1 MSKDK
6 QVPVRIDL
14 TSEVNGVCLRID
26 GVVIAPQQVIS
37 GDGALRTFLIR
48 PEKLYKRLP
57 ESVKLEGR
65 TEKMCYV
72 LDYRAIPDEG
82 SILCRLSCDH
92 EVLIPDLGPF
102 NPSIEYCPY
111 CAAKVMSNDNRHD

>member
-1 MSKDK
+1 MSELKPCPFCGGEAVIEPIIAIDK
-6 QVPVRIDL
+6 RFYSKCRRCGCAIPNLVPTEQEAAEAWNAR
-14 TSEVNGVCLRID
+14 
-26 GVVIAPQQVIS
+26 A
-37 GDGALRTFLIR
+37 
-48 PEKLYKRLP
+48 
-57 ESVKLEGR
+57 
-65 TEKMCYV
+65 EKMCYV

-111 CAAKVMSNDNRHD
+111 CAAKVMNNDNRHD

>member
-1 MSKDK
+1 MELNIKDMTAE
-6 QVPVRIDL
+6 Q
-14 TSEVNGVCLRID
+14 
-26 GVVIAPQQVIS
+26 IADAKAQIE
-37 GDGALRTFLIR
+37 AWNT
-48 PEKLYKRLP
+48 
-57 ESVKLEGR
+57 R
-65 TEKMCYV
+65 TEKTCYV

-111 CAAKVMSNDNRHD
+111 CAAKVMNNDNRHD